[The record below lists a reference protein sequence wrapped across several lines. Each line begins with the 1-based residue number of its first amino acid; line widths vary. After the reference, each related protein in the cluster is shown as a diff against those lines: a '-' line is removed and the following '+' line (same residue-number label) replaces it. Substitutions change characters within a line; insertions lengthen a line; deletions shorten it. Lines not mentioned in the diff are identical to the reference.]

1 MTSALALP
9 NPAIDAVANVER
21 DEPKKGSQGGKDAQL
36 GADLH
41 HVSKS
46 GFCANLS
53 KKSSRKSC
61 GDDLEKCEKKKGQQE
76 EDCENDVKKKY
87 KGQ

>member
-9 NPAIDAVANVER
+9 NPAIDMVANVER
-21 DEPKKGSQGGKDAQL
+21 GEPKKGSQGGDALL

-41 HVSKS
+41 HVTKS
-46 GFCANLS
+46 GFCATLT
-53 KKSSRKSC
+53 KKSAKKAC
-61 GDDLEKCEKKKGQQE
+61 GDELEKCEKKKGQQE
-76 EDCENDVKKKY
+76 ESCENDVKKKY